1 MGVHVLGHSEKGRGP
16 GKCIGDGGGV
26 GGISVGPEC
35 VLACLQVLDPVK
47 MKGEGE
53 E

>member
-1 MGVHVLGHSEKGRGP
+1 MFLAIQKRGGGP
-16 GKCIGDGGGV
+16 SKCIGDGGWV